1 MAKQAPMQE
10 LKRQVRGDIL
20 LPSDAGY
27 DEARRIFNAMMDRRP
42 GVIVRCAGTADAVAA
57 VQFAREHGLPISIR
71 GGGHSASG
79 NAVCEDG
86 VMMDMSRM
94 KGIEVDSRNRVA
106 KAEAG
111 LTLGDF
117 DQATTAQ
124 GLVTTMGVV
133 SKTGIAG
140 LTLGGGLGWLMGK
153 HGLACDNLVAAE
165 VVTAEGTTV
174 RASTEENADLLWGLR
189 GGGGNFGVVTKFE
202 YRLHKLEAMIG
213 GLLIHPIDRAKD
225 VLRFYREVTQKC
237 PDELTVYCGLLTG
250 PDGTPVCGVVVGY
263 GGDLA
268 AGEKVL
274 APIRAFGP
282 PLADMVGPVP
292 YVQQQTM
299 LDQTYPWGQF
309 HYWKSGFMN
318 TIPDEAMDAMIEQ
331 FKRRPSPLT
340 HMFFEHMHGTAS
352 RVPAA
357 ETAFAHRFDHYNFSG
372 FCIWADRSETDV
384 NLRWVEEFWQAM
396 RPYLSGRAYVNYLGQ
411 EGAERVREGYGP
423 NYARLAALK
432 SKYDPTN
439 FFRFNQNIV
448 PSGKKAAQRN

>member
-10 LKRQVRGDIL
+10 LRRQVRGEVL

-27 DEARRIFNAMMDRRP
+27 HEARRIFNAMIDRRP
-42 GVIVRCAGTADAVAA
+42 GVIVRCAGTADAVLA
-57 VQFAREHGLPISIR
+57 VQFAREHGLPVSIR

-79 NAVCEDG
+79 NAACDDG

-165 VVTAEGTTV
+165 VVTAAGTTV
-174 RASTEENADLLWGLR
+174 RASTEQNADLLWGLR

-202 YRLHKLEAMIG
+202 YRLHKLEPMIG
-213 GLLIHPIDRAKD
+213 GLLIHPFDRAKD
-225 VLRFYREVTQKC
+225 LLRFYRDVTQNC
-237 PDELTVYCGLLTG
+237 PDELIVYSALLTG
-250 PDGTPVCGVVVGY
+250 PDGNPVCAIVAGY
-263 GGDLA
+263 MGDLA
-268 AGEKVL
+268 AGEKIL

-282 PLADMVGPVP
+282 PLADTVGLVP

-299 LDQTYPWGQF
+299 FDQTYPSGRF

-340 HMFFEHMHGTAS
+340 HLFLEHMHGAAS
-352 RVPAA
+352 RVAAA

-372 FCIWADRSETDV
+372 FCIWADRSETDA
-384 NLRWVEEFWQAM
+384 NLRWVEEFWLAM